1 MVNMQD
7 IIKNDDLNYRSKKV
21 KELIIL
27 VNVHYLLLLSYT

>member
-1 MVNMQD
+1 MQD
-7 IIKNDDLNYRSKKV
+7 IIKKDDLNYRSKEV